1 MDPER
6 INREAKTVRAI
17 ESWSVGSGPFYER
30 LADALRRAIERND
43 LTPGTRLPAER
54 GLARALAVSRGTVIA
69 AYAIVRREG
78 LIERRQGSGSWVSRD
93 RVGNRVLS
101 AAGSTQVDGRPVL
114 RSLTETPVN
123 TIDFLGAHLP
133 GDGIPW
139 SEVIADTAADLK
151 RAASSH
157 GYAPAGL
164 PTLREAIA
172 REMNRSGLPT
182 TEAQVIVT
190 SGAQQAIA
198 LLAALYVRSG
208 DTVVLENPTY
218 PGAIDAFLA
227 VGAQLAQV
235 AVGPDG
241 ARVAALRARMKSSS
255 TSLVYLVPT
264 FQNPTGTLMPAAN
277 RAEVIRAVEESGTP
291 LIEDATLS
299 GLSFGPSPPLPLGA
313 NPGRATVITV
323 GSLGKIFWGGLRLGW
338 VRAPEPVVSA
348 LTRLKAMSDLG
359 TSIPVQLIG
368 VRLLHDVDA
377 IAQVR
382 QAQIC
387 SHYELLAELL
397 HKALPSW
404 SWEPPA
410 GGLSL
415 WVKLPNGKA
424 TEFSQVA
431 LRHGVAI
438 AP

>member
-1 MDPER
+1 M
-6 INREAKTVRAI
+6 
-17 ESWSVGSGPFYER
+17 
-30 LADALRRAIERND
+30 
-43 LTPGTRLPAER
+43 
-54 GLARALAVSRGTVIA
+54 
-69 AYAIVRREG
+69 
-78 LIERRQGSGSWVSRD
+78 
-93 RVGNRVLS
+93 
-101 AAGSTQVDGRPVL
+101 
-114 RSLTETPVN
+114 
-123 TIDFLGAHLP
+123 
-133 GDGIPW
+133 
-139 SEVIADTAADLK
+139 
-151 RAASSH
+151 
-157 GYAPAGL
+157 
-164 PTLREAIA
+164 
-172 REMNRSGLPT
+172 
-182 TEAQVIVT
+182 IVT

-277 RAEVIRAVEESGTP
+277 SAEVIRAVEESGTP

-377 IAQVR
+377 IARFVR
-382 QAQIC
+382 RRSARTTNSSPSC
-387 SHYELLAELL
+387 ST
-397 HKALPSW
+397 KRFVVVVRF
-404 SWEPPA
+404 PA

-438 AP
+438 APDL